1 MVNTEFPFG
10 ENQGENNVANKEK
23 TQQELQREK
32 IENEKKFKEL
42 AVKRVNKLIG
52 GLRGLGNL
60 GRFKPTKEQREL
72 VFQAISAEASKAH
85 SRWEGKEVAAEGFKL

>member
-10 ENQGENNVANKEK
+10 ENQGENMAAKEK
-23 TQQELQREK
+23 TQQELQKEK
-32 IENEKKFKEL
+32 LENEKKFKEL

-72 VFQAISAEASKAH
+72 VFQAISAEATKAH
-85 SRWEGKEVAAEGFKL
+85 DRWAGKEVSSEGFKM